1 MVSAILLA
9 AGFGRRLN
17 LSVSKPL
24 VKIGRFPV
32 IIYSL
37 SRLNS
42 HPDINEIIVVA
53 NRRNKAPIARA
64 IKPYLF
70 RKIKLLVLGGLR
82 RQDSVYNGLKAI
94 DKNSKW
100 VLIHDSARPFVGRA
114 AITKV
119 IRQAKKS
126 GAAILGVRPK
136 ATIKFSRGNNTV
148 AKTLDRDKLWE
159 IQTPQV
165 FKKQLLLKAY
175 KKYGKNNFTDDA
187 GLVEKS
193 GGKVKIV
200 ASSYLN
206 MKITTLED
214 LLLAQ
219 LIAKKD
225 SAWNIKPA

>member
-24 VKIGRFPV
+24 VKIGRFPA

-37 SRLNS
+37 RRLNS
-42 HPDINEIIVVA
+42 HPNINEIIVVA
-53 NRRNKAPIARA
+53 NRRNRAAITRA
-64 IKPYLF
+64 IKPYLS
-70 RKIKLLVLGGLR
+70 RKIKPLVLGGPR
-82 RQDSVYNGLKAI
+82 RQDSVYNGLKAV

-100 VLIHDSARPFVGRA
+100 VLIHDSARPFVGRE

-136 ATIKFSRGNNTV
+136 ATIKFSLGNNTV
-148 AKTLDRDKLWE
+148 TKTLDRNRLWE

-193 GGKVKIV
+193 GVKVKIV
-200 ASSYLN
+200 VGSYLN
-206 MKITTLED
+206 MKITTPED
-214 LLLAQ
+214 LFLAQ
-219 LIAKKD
+219 LIVKKGFD
-225 SAWNIKPA
+225 GI